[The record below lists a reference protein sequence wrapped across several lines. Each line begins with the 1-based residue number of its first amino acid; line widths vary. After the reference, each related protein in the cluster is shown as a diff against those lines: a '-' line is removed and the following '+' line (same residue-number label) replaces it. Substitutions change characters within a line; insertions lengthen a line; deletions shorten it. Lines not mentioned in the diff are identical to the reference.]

1 MPRNQMTLTLT
12 NANQNYKLS
21 TLIAAV
27 DATTRKN
34 FREIRLQA
42 QKGNAD
48 SILIGDGALSAI
60 DFGEELIAGDSTNH
74 AAQDGLSCVS
84 TEDFFMR
91 SATAGQKVN
100 FRGRE

>member
-34 FREIRLQA
+34 FREVRISTDLA
-42 QKGNAD
+42 NAD
-48 SILIGDGALSAI
+48 TVKIGDGALTAA
-60 DFGEELIAGDSTNH
+60 DFSEELAPGDSTNH
-74 AAQDGLSCVS
+74 GSNDGLSAVS

-91 SATAGQKVN
+91 SATAGQKVH